1 MRFSQNQKI
10 QFVMDMT
17 GCDFIHAKEYLTRN
31 NWITMDAVDAY
42 RKDKAEQLPKEM

>member
-17 GCDFIHAKEYLTRN
+17 GCDFVHAQEYLLRYN
-31 NWITMDAVDAY
+31 GITMDAVDAY
-42 RKDKAEQLPKEM
+42 RKDKAEQLHKEM